1 MWFVKTDCILIG
13 VYCKVIISFAINVSL
28 TGFIGI
34 LIINFRMYD
43 AVEKK
48 KKEANSVLRD
58 QKGLT
63 CINNCPLE
71 NNKTRTRQGR

>member
-13 VYCKVIISFAINVSL
+13 VYCNVIISFAINVSL

-48 KKEANSVLRD
+48 KKRQIQFLEIR
-58 QKGLT
+58 KG
-63 CINNCPLE
+63 
-71 NNKTRTRQGR
+71 